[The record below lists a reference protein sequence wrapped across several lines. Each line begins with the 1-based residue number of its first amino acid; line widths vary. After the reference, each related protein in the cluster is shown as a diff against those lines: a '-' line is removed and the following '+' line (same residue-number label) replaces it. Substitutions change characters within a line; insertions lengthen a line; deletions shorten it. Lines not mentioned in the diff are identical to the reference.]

1 MCREK
6 TPLLRVV
13 GLTGILVFFSL
24 CSFSLLALKQGIGLH
39 LTSRMLTHEDSLHVF
54 PGQQVAE
61 AAHITH
67 LLGWGRYSPFFLCG
81 R

>member
-6 TPLLRVV
+6 TFLLRVA

-24 CSFSLLALKQGIGLH
+24 CSFFLLALKQGIGLH